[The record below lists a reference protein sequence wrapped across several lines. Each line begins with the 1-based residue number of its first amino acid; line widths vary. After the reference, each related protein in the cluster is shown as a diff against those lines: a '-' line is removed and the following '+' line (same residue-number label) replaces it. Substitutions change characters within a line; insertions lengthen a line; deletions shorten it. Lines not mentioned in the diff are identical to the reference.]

1 MKVFTWP
8 WEKQLCVHNFFLIL
22 LQTKG
27 PTFIISYSFQRDIG
41 NKMVQEI
48 RTFLRCCDFVDSKL
62 TSPLTSFARPAKIIE
77 GFWTWMANWISG
89 SGISVFDLF
98 FHMGSSVQQP
108 ELGWPPPKLF
118 QNLKFVKKK
127 WITKNKLHVNMCHN
141 HFNKNQITHYCS
153 STWSGSCSSIKD
165 AQQSHAGLKLTAA
178 FN

>member
-1 MKVFTWP
+1 MCPSLFYYFFPGLIAMFVTEQFIKRATLKTWKCSLGL
-8 WEKQLCVHNFFLIL
+8 EKQLCVHNFFLIL

-98 FHMGSSVQQP
+98 SIWAVQ
-108 ELGWPPPKLF
+108 F
-118 QNLKFVKKK
+118 INLNWVDPRNVFK
-127 WITKNKLHVNMCHN
+127 ISNL
-141 HFNKNQITHYCS
+141 
-153 STWSGSCSSIKD
+153 
-165 AQQSHAGLKLTAA
+165 
-178 FN
+178 

>member
-1 MKVFTWP
+1 MSQFVLLFFSRLNCHFCHRAVYQACNPENMKVFTWP

-48 RTFLRCCDFVDSKL
+48 RTFLRRCDFVDSKL

-77 GFWTWMANWISG
+77 GFWTWMVNWISG
-89 SGISVFDLF
+89 SGISVLIF
-98 FHMGSSVQQP
+98 FPYGQFSSATWIGLTSP
-108 ELGWPPPKLF
+108 ETF

-127 WITKNKLHVNMCHN
+127 MDYQE
-141 HFNKNQITHYCS
+141 QITCQYVP
-153 STWSGSCSSIKD
+153 
-165 AQQSHAGLKLTAA
+165 QSL
-178 FN
+178 